1 MKKTVLFSASLLL
14 AALPA
19 VAQQPVDFTAENAR
33 VYSGMEQRLSAP
45 TKGAQADVVRAFLGQ
60 RKSTPAFVNSL
71 VTKNRFNV
79 EKTGM
84 THVRMGQEVAGLQV
98 YGAYVK
104 AAVDAQGR
112 LAHIIDATVDVS
124 PAGVT
129 AAKISNADAMRV
141 ALGHHY
147 PKLRVATLEK
157 AIDAN
162 QSAFAAGSFFFRDP
176 TVTRM
181 AVAMDDG
188 TMQEGFLVETW
199 TGKTNQLHHTLVSG
213 TGDILKV
220 ELRTNTDSYNVF
232 LEHPGVESQSI
243 QAGPGLGN
251 AQSPAGWLDSST
263 QRSISISGNNVH
275 AYLDRDNNNGPD
287 AGGTVVSDGNF
298 TTSVNLSQEPTTSD
312 NQNVAV
318 QNLFYLNNIIHD
330 KLYSHGFVEGAG
342 NFQNDNF
349 GNGGSGGDAV
359 NAEAQDGGGTNNAN
373 FSTPSDGSPG
383 RMQMY
388 LWTTTSPGRDGDLDG
403 DIVWHEYGHGL
414 TWRMIGSMSGS
425 MSGAIGEGNSDVLA
439 LLAYNEDRV
448 GEYATDDPAGIRSA
462 AYTNYGRTYGDFGGS
477 SVHFDGEIYA
487 ATMWRLWELYQQ
499 NGISN
504 DTLWDDMVGGMNFT
518 PSGPAFE
525 DMRDGILAQADASR
539 DCIIWE
545 AFAAF
550 GIGEGASA
558 STRGRR
564 ITVNES
570 FTVPAACAGSCV
582 PTEQNEVSCSD
593 NLDNDCDGA
602 IDSADTDCGGTSC
615 TPAGGACS
623 ANSECCSNSCKGPRN
638 NKSCR

>member
-1 MKKTVLFSASLLL
+1 MKKTVLFSTVLSL

-19 VAQQPVDFTAENAR
+19 IAQQPVDLSAQGAR
-33 VYSGMEQRLSAP
+33 VYNGTEHRLTAP
-45 TKGAQADVVRAFLGQ
+45 TKAAQADVVRAFLGN
-60 RKSTPAFVNSL
+60 RKSSAAFVASL
-71 VTKNRFNV
+71 VDQGRHRT
-79 EKTGM
+79 ESGL
-84 THVRMGQEVAGLQV
+84 THVRMGQEVAGLEV

-112 LAHIIDATVDVS
+112 LAHLIDATVDVT
-124 PAGVT
+124 PAGV
-129 AAKISNADAMRV
+129 APAKVASADALQV
-141 ALGHHY
+141 ALAHLY
-147 PKLRVATLEK
+147 PKVRLAGAEK
-157 AIDAN
+157 ALDAN
-162 QSAFAAGSFFFRDP
+162 RSSFAGGSFFYRDP
-176 TVTRM
+176 MVTRV

-188 TMQEGFLVETW
+188 SLQEGFLVETW
-199 TGKTNQLHHTLVSG
+199 TGRTNVLHHTLVSG
-213 TGDILKV
+213 DGEVLKV
-220 ELRTNTDSYNVF
+220 ELRTNTDSYNIF
-232 LEHPGVESQSI
+232 DEHPGAGSQHVV
-243 QAGPGLGN
+243 AGPGLGN
-251 AQSPAGWLDSST
+251 AQSPAGWLGAGT

-275 AYLDRDNNNGPD
+275 AYLDRDNNGGPD

-298 TTSVNLSQEPTTSD
+298 VTNVNLSQEPTTSD

-330 KLYSHGFVEGAG
+330 KLYSHGFVEATR

-349 GNGGSGGDAV
+349 GNGGVGGDAV

-388 LWTTTSPGRDGDLDG
+388 LWTRTTPGRDGDLDG

-414 TWRMIGSMSGS
+414 TWRMIGSMGGS
-425 MSGAIGEGNSDVLA
+425 MSGAIGEGNADVLA

-448 GEYATDDPAGIRSA
+448 GEYATNDPDGIRSA
-462 AYTNYGRTYGDFGGS
+462 PYTNYGRTYGDFGGN

-518 PSGPAFE
+518 PAGPAFE

-539 DCIIWE
+539 DCLIWE

-558 STRGRR
+558 SIKGRR
-564 ITVNES
+564 VNVTES

-582 PTEQNEVSCSD
+582 PTEPNEVSCFD
-593 NLDNDCDGA
+593 NLDNDCDGD
-602 IDSADTDCGGTSC
+602 IDAADSDCGGTSC
-615 TPAGGACS
+615 TPAGGSCS
-623 ANSECCSNSCKGPRN
+623 ANNECCSGNCKGRTGAKSCK
-638 NKSCR
+638 